1 MKKQGRL
8 IISTLIVLL
17 VVIFAWL
24 NVQKTTINFG
34 VTKVTMPLV
43 IVLVLAFLLGAVVA
57 VIVSYQT
64 VREQQKE
71 ISSLKS
77 KADLKKQVEPD
88 TKSEENEK

>member
-64 VREQQKE
+64 IREQQKE

>member
-64 VREQQKE
+64 IREQQKE
-71 ISSLKS
+71 ISLLKS
-77 KADLKKQVEPD
+77 KVDLKKQVEPD

>member
-64 VREQQKE
+64 IREQQKE
-71 ISSLKS
+71 ISLLKS

>member
-64 VREQQKE
+64 IREQQKE

-77 KADLKKQVEPD
+77 KADLKKQVAPD